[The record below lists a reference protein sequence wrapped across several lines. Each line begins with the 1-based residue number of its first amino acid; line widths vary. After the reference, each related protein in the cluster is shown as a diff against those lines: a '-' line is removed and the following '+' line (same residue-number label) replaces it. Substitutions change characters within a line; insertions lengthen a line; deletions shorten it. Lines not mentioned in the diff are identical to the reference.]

1 MEGFRTRHSAASCG
15 GWKHAAMIS
24 QKAKYAFKALFAL
37 ARAEDEG
44 RQIQEIALAEKL
56 PRHFLEH
63 ILLDLK
69 RHGLVSSR
77 RGKHG
82 GYRLLKD
89 PQSITIGQVLR
100 IVDGP
105 VAPLPCLSRTA
116 YERCADCVDESTCQV
131 RRAFADVYRAQVEIL
146 DKRTLA
152 DALAAGDLGLGG
164 EPDEAATPR
173 RAVGG

>member
-1 MEGFRTRHSAASCG
+1 
-15 GWKHAAMIS
+15 MIS

-37 ARAEDEG
+37 ARSDADGG
-44 RQIQEIALAEKL
+44 RQIQEIAVAEKI
-56 PRHFLEH
+56 PRNFLEH

-69 RHGLVSSR
+69 RHGLVTSR
-77 RGKHG
+77 RGKNG
-82 GYRLLKD
+82 GYRLLKQPD
-89 PQSITIGQVLR
+89 AITVGQVLR

-116 YERCADCVDESTCQV
+116 YERCSDCADEVGCQV

-152 DALAAGDLGLGG
+152 DALAAG
-164 EPDEAATPR
+164 EPDLDDDPALEAGHRVA
-173 RAVGG
+173 G